1 MRYICLSLEIVAC
14 VVIMRS
20 LNLAYDGVVLLV
32 VADLLHR
39 YSGRHQ
45 LILLTVAML
54 GLYAIVDYN
63 IVSLEYHIAPF
74 NAYAAYYAAGPRA
87 WILTL
92 HNAFVSLNLIL
103 FVFYLTLLIR
113 QNHQEKQ
120 RIASLNAQ
128 LEEANTRLR
137 AYAIEAEAMAE
148 TRERNRLAREIHDTL
163 GHALTGIAAG
173 LDATSFLVDIAPD
186 KAKEQLSKI
195 KETALRGLKDVR
207 RSVRKLRP
215 DDLEQLPLHQAIEH
229 MIDDFSASTG
239 MKIDFEILQWPERL
253 RPDQEEVLYRIVQEG
268 MTNARRHGHAHH
280 LTITIGTRR
289 GIIYLLLADDG
300 QGADIRRLQKAS
312 ACATCR
318 NAWLCCTA
326 NSATGATAALPLSHY
341 ARKRGGIKILMTK
354 KIQIMI
360 ADDQE
365 LIRESLSIVL
375 SANTD
380 MEVTGLASNG
390 RELLELI
397 KNSKKA
403 PPDVVLMDVRMP
415 ELDGVEATHA
425 VKEQWP
431 QVRIIILTTF
441 DDDEYVF
448 NALKYGASGYLLKGV
463 SVPELSSAIRT
474 VAQGGAMINPAS

>member
-1 MRYICLSLEIVAC
+1 MNLNRARQLARALDARELRWMHDCLTIYNGMVVTLAAAFMSITQLKVIQTYNARAFLEQLAAIPLPPLTGFLLTVTSFLILAGLGWLYREGNVPPTMRYICLSLEIVAC
-14 VVIMRS
+14 VVIIRS

-280 LTITIGTRR
+280 LTITIGARR

-300 QGADIRRLQKAS
+300 QGADIRKLQKGFGL
-312 ACATCR
+312 R
-318 NAWLCCTA
+318 HMQERL
-326 NSATGATAALPLSHY
+326 ALLHGKLRYWSD
-341 ARKRGGIKILMTK
+341 RGFT
-354 KIQIMI
+354 
-360 ADDQE
+360 
-365 LIRESLSIVL
+365 
-375 SANTD
+375 
-380 MEVTGLASNG
+380 
-390 RELLELI
+390 LEAI
-397 KNSKKA
+397 
-403 PPDVVLMDVRMP
+403 MP
-415 ELDGVEATHA
+415 ENEEAS
-425 VKEQWP
+425 KF
-431 QVRIIILTTF
+431 L
-441 DDDEYVF
+441 
-448 NALKYGASGYLLKGV
+448 
-463 SVPELSSAIRT
+463 
-474 VAQGGAMINPAS
+474 

>member
-1 MRYICLSLEIVAC
+1 MNLNRARQLARALDARELRWMHDCLTIYNGMVVTLAAAFMSITQLKVIQTYNARAFLEQLAAIPLPPLTGFLLTVTSFLSLAGLGWLYREGNVPPAMRYICLSLEIVAC

-300 QGADIRRLQKAS
+300 QGADIRKLQKGFGL
-312 ACATCR
+312 R
-318 NAWLCCTA
+318 HMQERL
-326 NSATGATAALPLSHY
+326 ALLHGKLRYWSDC
-341 ARKRGGIKILMTK
+341 GFT
-354 KIQIMI
+354 
-360 ADDQE
+360 
-365 LIRESLSIVL
+365 
-375 SANTD
+375 
-380 MEVTGLASNG
+380 
-390 RELLELI
+390 LEAI
-397 KNSKKA
+397 
-403 PPDVVLMDVRMP
+403 MP
-415 ELDGVEATHA
+415 ENEEAS
-425 VKEQWP
+425 KF
-431 QVRIIILTTF
+431 L
-441 DDDEYVF
+441 
-448 NALKYGASGYLLKGV
+448 
-463 SVPELSSAIRT
+463 
-474 VAQGGAMINPAS
+474 

>member
-1 MRYICLSLEIVAC
+1 MNLNRARELRWMHDCLTIYNGMVVTLAAAFMSITQLKVIQTYNARAFLEQLAAIPLPPLTGFLLTVTSFLILAGLGWLYREGNVPPTMRYICLSLEIVAC

-300 QGADIRRLQKAS
+300 QGADIRRLQKGFGL
-312 ACATCR
+312 R
-318 NAWLCCTA
+318 HMQERL
-326 NSATGATAALPLSHY
+326 ALLHGKLRYWSD
-341 ARKRGGIKILMTK
+341 RGFT
-354 KIQIMI
+354 
-360 ADDQE
+360 
-365 LIRESLSIVL
+365 
-375 SANTD
+375 
-380 MEVTGLASNG
+380 
-390 RELLELI
+390 LEAI
-397 KNSKKA
+397 
-403 PPDVVLMDVRMP
+403 MP
-415 ELDGVEATHA
+415 ENEEAS
-425 VKEQWP
+425 KF
-431 QVRIIILTTF
+431 L
-441 DDDEYVF
+441 
-448 NALKYGASGYLLKGV
+448 
-463 SVPELSSAIRT
+463 
-474 VAQGGAMINPAS
+474 

>member
-1 MRYICLSLEIVAC
+1 MNLNRARQLARALDARELRWMHDCLTIYNGMVVTLAAAFMSITQLKVIQTYNARAFLEQLAAIPLPPLNGFLLTVTSFLILAGLGWLYREGNVPPTMRYICLSLEIVAC

-280 LTITIGTRR
+280 LTITIGARR

-300 QGADIRRLQKAS
+300 QGADIRKLKKGFGLRHMQERL
-312 ACATCR
+312 
-318 NAWLCCTA
+318 
-326 NSATGATAALPLSHY
+326 ALLHGKLRYWSD
-341 ARKRGGIKILMTK
+341 RGFT
-354 KIQIMI
+354 
-360 ADDQE
+360 
-365 LIRESLSIVL
+365 
-375 SANTD
+375 
-380 MEVTGLASNG
+380 
-390 RELLELI
+390 LEAI
-397 KNSKKA
+397 
-403 PPDVVLMDVRMP
+403 MP
-415 ELDGVEATHA
+415 ENEEAS
-425 VKEQWP
+425 KF
-431 QVRIIILTTF
+431 L
-441 DDDEYVF
+441 
-448 NALKYGASGYLLKGV
+448 
-463 SVPELSSAIRT
+463 
-474 VAQGGAMINPAS
+474 

>member
-1 MRYICLSLEIVAC
+1 MNLNRARQLARALDARELRWMHDCLTIYNGMVVTLAAAFMSITQLKVIQTYNARAFLEQLAAIPLPPLTGFLLTVTSFLILAGLGWLYREGNVPPTMRYICLSLEIGAC

-300 QGADIRRLQKAS
+300 QGADIRKLQKGFGL
-312 ACATCR
+312 R
-318 NAWLCCTA
+318 HMQERL
-326 NSATGATAALPLSHY
+326 ALLHGKLRYWSD
-341 ARKRGGIKILMTK
+341 RGFT
-354 KIQIMI
+354 
-360 ADDQE
+360 
-365 LIRESLSIVL
+365 
-375 SANTD
+375 
-380 MEVTGLASNG
+380 
-390 RELLELI
+390 LEAI
-397 KNSKKA
+397 
-403 PPDVVLMDVRMP
+403 MP
-415 ELDGVEATHA
+415 ENEEAS
-425 VKEQWP
+425 KF
-431 QVRIIILTTF
+431 L
-441 DDDEYVF
+441 
-448 NALKYGASGYLLKGV
+448 
-463 SVPELSSAIRT
+463 
-474 VAQGGAMINPAS
+474 

>member
-1 MRYICLSLEIVAC
+1 MNLNRARQLARALDARELRWMHDCLTIYNGMVVTLAAAFMSITQLKVIQTYNARAFLEQLAAIPLPPLTGFLLTVTSFLILAGLGWLYREGNVPPTMRYICLSLEIVAC
-14 VVIMRS
+14 VVIIRS

-300 QGADIRRLQKAS
+300 QGADIRKLQKGFGL
-312 ACATCR
+312 R
-318 NAWLCCTA
+318 HMQERL
-326 NSATGATAALPLSHY
+326 ALLHGKLRYWSD
-341 ARKRGGIKILMTK
+341 RGFT
-354 KIQIMI
+354 
-360 ADDQE
+360 
-365 LIRESLSIVL
+365 
-375 SANTD
+375 
-380 MEVTGLASNG
+380 
-390 RELLELI
+390 LEAI
-397 KNSKKA
+397 
-403 PPDVVLMDVRMP
+403 MP
-415 ELDGVEATHA
+415 ENEEAS
-425 VKEQWP
+425 KF
-431 QVRIIILTTF
+431 L
-441 DDDEYVF
+441 
-448 NALKYGASGYLLKGV
+448 
-463 SVPELSSAIRT
+463 
-474 VAQGGAMINPAS
+474 

>member
-1 MRYICLSLEIVAC
+1 MNLNRARQLARALDARELRWMHDCLTIYNGMVVTLAAAFMSITQLKVIQTYNARAFLEQLAAIPLPPLTGFLLTVTSFLILAGLGWLYREGNVPPTMRYICLSLEIVAC

-300 QGADIRRLQKAS
+300 QGADIRRLQKGFGL
-312 ACATCR
+312 R
-318 NAWLCCTA
+318 HMQERL
-326 NSATGATAALPLSHY
+326 ALLHGKLRYWSD
-341 ARKRGGIKILMTK
+341 RGFT
-354 KIQIMI
+354 
-360 ADDQE
+360 
-365 LIRESLSIVL
+365 
-375 SANTD
+375 
-380 MEVTGLASNG
+380 
-390 RELLELI
+390 LEAI
-397 KNSKKA
+397 
-403 PPDVVLMDVRMP
+403 MP
-415 ELDGVEATHA
+415 ENEEAS
-425 VKEQWP
+425 KF
-431 QVRIIILTTF
+431 L
-441 DDDEYVF
+441 
-448 NALKYGASGYLLKGV
+448 
-463 SVPELSSAIRT
+463 
-474 VAQGGAMINPAS
+474 

>member
-1 MRYICLSLEIVAC
+1 MNLNRARQLARALDARELRWMHDCLTIYNGMVVTLAAAFMSITQLKVIQTYNARAFLEQLAAIPLPPLNGFLLTVTSFLILAGLGWLYREGNVPPTMRYICLSLEIVAC

-280 LTITIGTRR
+280 LTITIGARR

-300 QGADIRRLQKAS
+300 QGADIRKLQKGFGL
-312 ACATCR
+312 R
-318 NAWLCCTA
+318 HMQERL
-326 NSATGATAALPLSHY
+326 ALLHGKLRYWSD
-341 ARKRGGIKILMTK
+341 RGFT
-354 KIQIMI
+354 
-360 ADDQE
+360 
-365 LIRESLSIVL
+365 
-375 SANTD
+375 
-380 MEVTGLASNG
+380 
-390 RELLELI
+390 LEAI
-397 KNSKKA
+397 
-403 PPDVVLMDVRMP
+403 MP
-415 ELDGVEATHA
+415 ENEEAS
-425 VKEQWP
+425 KF
-431 QVRIIILTTF
+431 L
-441 DDDEYVF
+441 
-448 NALKYGASGYLLKGV
+448 
-463 SVPELSSAIRT
+463 
-474 VAQGGAMINPAS
+474 

>member
-1 MRYICLSLEIVAC
+1 MHDCLTIYNGMVVTLAAAFMSITQLKVIQTYNARAFLEQLAAIPLPPLTGFLLTVTSFLILAGLGWLYREGNVPPTMRYICLSLEIVAC

-300 QGADIRRLQKAS
+300 QGADIRRLQKGFGL
-312 ACATCR
+312 R
-318 NAWLCCTA
+318 HMQERL
-326 NSATGATAALPLSHY
+326 ALLHGKLRYWSD
-341 ARKRGGIKILMTK
+341 RGFT
-354 KIQIMI
+354 
-360 ADDQE
+360 
-365 LIRESLSIVL
+365 
-375 SANTD
+375 
-380 MEVTGLASNG
+380 
-390 RELLELI
+390 LEAI
-397 KNSKKA
+397 
-403 PPDVVLMDVRMP
+403 MP
-415 ELDGVEATHA
+415 ENEEAS
-425 VKEQWP
+425 KF
-431 QVRIIILTTF
+431 L
-441 DDDEYVF
+441 
-448 NALKYGASGYLLKGV
+448 
-463 SVPELSSAIRT
+463 
-474 VAQGGAMINPAS
+474 

>member
-1 MRYICLSLEIVAC
+1 MNLNRARQLARALDARELRWMHDCLTIYNGMVVTLAAAFMSITQLKVIQTYNARAFLEQLAAIPLPPLNGFLLTVTSFLILAGLGWLYREGNVPPTMRYICLSLEIVAC

-137 AYAIEAEAMAE
+137 AYAIEAEAMAA
-148 TRERNRLAREIHDTL
+148 TRPPPPQAREIHDTL

-280 LTITIGTRR
+280 LTITIGARR

-300 QGADIRRLQKAS
+300 QGADIRKLQKGFGL
-312 ACATCR
+312 R
-318 NAWLCCTA
+318 HMQERL
-326 NSATGATAALPLSHY
+326 ALLHGKLRYWSD
-341 ARKRGGIKILMTK
+341 RGFT
-354 KIQIMI
+354 
-360 ADDQE
+360 
-365 LIRESLSIVL
+365 
-375 SANTD
+375 
-380 MEVTGLASNG
+380 
-390 RELLELI
+390 LEAI
-397 KNSKKA
+397 
-403 PPDVVLMDVRMP
+403 MP
-415 ELDGVEATHA
+415 ENEEAS
-425 VKEQWP
+425 KF
-431 QVRIIILTTF
+431 L
-441 DDDEYVF
+441 
-448 NALKYGASGYLLKGV
+448 
-463 SVPELSSAIRT
+463 
-474 VAQGGAMINPAS
+474 